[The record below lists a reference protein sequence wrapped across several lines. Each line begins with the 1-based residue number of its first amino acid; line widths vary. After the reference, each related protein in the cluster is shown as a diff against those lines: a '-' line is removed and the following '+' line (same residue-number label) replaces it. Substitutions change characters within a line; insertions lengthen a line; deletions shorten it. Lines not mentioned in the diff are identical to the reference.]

1 MLPTHPLD
9 WPPGWPATA
18 QGNHRRGAFSAR
30 AGVRSDGDRAPGALT
45 IAQATARIYGEL
57 ERIDAQPGSIAIS
70 SNARMRNDGLKDVN
84 PGAAVRW
91 TNAQGVPC
99 VLAIDIYIRA
109 SDNLAAIAATLCAL
123 RGVREHGGASV
134 LARAMGGFTA
144 ESDPA

>member
-9 WPPGWPATA
+9 WPDGWPATV
-18 QGNHRRGAFSAR
+18 QQERRRGAFSAR
-30 AGVRSDGDRAPGALT
+30 AGVPGEDDRAPGALT
-45 IAQATARIYGEL
+45 IEQATARILGEL
-57 ERIDAQPGSIAIS
+57 HRIDAQPGSIIIS
-70 SNARMRNDGLKDVN
+70 SNTRMRNDGLKGVN

-91 TNAQGVPC
+91 TNAQGESC

-134 LARAMGGFTA
+134 LARTMGGFLL
-144 ESDPA
+144 S